1 MTNEEKKLLKKKD
14 LLVRLPYGVK
24 ATTTSNG
31 WSGVYAV
38 SGCKDDRIYLDC
50 PIYDEGDDEWLIES
64 VKPFLRKISS
74 MTEEEK
80 IEFSN
85 IFSKWF
91 DEELFILSEETFL
104 EYALSQINYSISH
117 ELFDWLN
124 AHHFDYRGLIEMG
137 LAIEA
142 PEGMYNF

>member
-1 MTNEEKKLLKKKD
+1 MNQEGKQLLIKD
-14 LLVRLPYGVK
+14 LCARSPYGVK

-31 WSGVYAV
+31 WSGVYTV
-38 SGCKDDRIYLDC
+38 SGYKDGRIYLDC
-50 PIYDEGDDEWLIES
+50 PVYDEGDDGWLIES

-74 MTEEEK
+74 MTEEEE

-85 IFSKWF
+85 IFRKWF
-91 DEELFILSEETFL
+91 DKELFILSEEPFW

-124 AHHFDYRGLIEMG
+124 AHHFDYRGLIALG
-137 LAIEA
+137 LALEA